1 MKKNIPWAILIKK
14 LKCEILPE
22 EQQELDRWLGDDECQ
37 DIYWQIQAVWNN
49 LLQEGMS
56 YESNID
62 NMWKKI
68 ECRIRESEPRVVQ
81 FSLSRLR
88 RFAAVA
94 SVLLLMLL
102 SFTIYTTNQWQ
113 KAGTME
119 QTYSAMGGKSKVILP
134 DGSKVW
140 LNTESDIKYTSSA
153 WGKERKV
160 ELNGEALFEVVKDTD
175 RPFIVQTGKFEVVVH
190 GTTFNVDAKEE
201 YEEMSVSLING
212 AVSVKSGNEVKSIS
226 PGEEAICT
234 KNTGAIKVNKA
245 DVGFAALWAQESLR
259 FEKKSI
265 KELSRYL
272 SKWYGVK
279 IIIDPAIPNDQ
290 AYTFSVKNEP
300 LEEILRL
307 MARLNPVK
315 YSFDED
321 NVVRISLN

>member
-22 EQQELDRWLGDDECQ
+22 EQQELDRWLTDDESREV
-37 DIYWQIQAVWNN
+37 YRQIQVVWDN
-49 LLQEGMS
+49 LLLEGMS

-68 ECRIRESEPRVVQ
+68 ECRIRESEPRMVQ

-88 RFAAVA
+88 RWTAVA
-94 SVLLLMLL
+94 SVFLLMLL
-102 SFTIYTTNQWQ
+102 SVTVYTTNQWR
-113 KAGTME
+113 KAGAIE

-140 LNTESDIKYTSSA
+140 LNAESDIKYTSSA
-153 WGKERKV
+153 WGKERNV
-160 ELNGEALFEVVKDTD
+160 ELTGEALFEVVKDAE
-175 RPFIVQTGKFEVVVH
+175 RPFIVKTGKFEVVVH

-212 AVSVKSGNEVKSIS
+212 AVSVKSGNEVKNIS
-226 PGEEAICT
+226 PGEEAVCA
-234 KNTGAIKVNKA
+234 KNTGTITVNKA

-259 FEKKSI
+259 FEKKNI
-265 KELSRYL
+265 KELAKYL

-279 IIIDPAIPNDQ
+279 IIIDPSVPNDQ

-315 YSFDED
+315 YSFSED
-321 NVVRISLN
+321 NVVKISLY